1 MASRK
6 FIKRFFHIT
15 AIIIYFLI
23 GVYTIVCIPML
34 ARYHPLVVLSGS
46 MEPTYK
52 IGSILYYKEDL
63 GKNLKEGDVIT
74 YVMKNGDYVSHRIVS
89 IEDDLI
95 TTKGDAN
102 NVVDAV
108 KTPKENVKG
117 KVAKISL
124 PLVGYYIQGVNNHLP
139 LAIITSV
146 IILVSE
152 FLLSNIEIF
161 GINKDKE
168 KIRSEIEIL

>member
-1 MASRK
+1 M
-6 FIKRFFHIT
+6 IKKIVHVLALIL
-15 AIIIYFLI
+15 YVMI
-23 GVYTIVCIPML
+23 GVYTIVCIPIL

-52 IGSILYYKEDL
+52 VGSILYYKETL

-74 YVMKNGDYVSHRIVS
+74 YISDNGSFISHRIVS
-89 IEDDLI
+89 IKDDLI

-108 KTPKENVKG
+108 KTPISNVKG
-117 KVAKISL
+117 KVAKLNL
-124 PLVGYYIQGVNNHLP
+124 PFMGYYIQAVNNHLTIV
-139 LAIITSV
+139 IIVSI

-152 FLLSNIEIF
+152 FLLSNLEIF
-161 GINKDKE
+161 GINKKKDKE
-168 KIRSEIEIL
+168 NLRSEIEIL